1 MLRKKTQAM
10 RENAPKRQTSLSCL
24 KSVIFPTKEIT
35 NHNEKKK
42 DLSLCYVNVT
52 LTAHM
57 HPAITETT
65 LPKFNITT
73 GKETPLFNRAQIHN
87 EAFTQSREGNVFLG

>member
-1 MLRKKTQAM
+1 MLRKAYCKTQAM

-35 NHNEKKK
+35 NHNEKNY
-42 DLSLCYVNVT
+42 LSFCYVNVT

-65 LPKFNITT
+65 IPKFYITT
-73 GKETPLFNRAQIHN
+73 GKKTPLFNRYIM
-87 EAFTQSREGNVFLG
+87 TLSL

>member
-1 MLRKKTQAM
+1 M

-24 KSVIFPTKEIT
+24 KGVIFPTKEIT
-35 NHNEKKK
+35 MKKN
-42 DLSLCYVNVT
+42 DPSFCYVNVS

-65 LPKFNITT
+65 IPKFNITT

-87 EAFTQSREGNVFLG
+87 EAFTQSRKGNVFLGRHGRKENCEI